1 MGHTTSPR
9 PTIRLADVARPKPG
23 GNGRM
28 PTGSRID
35 RIDRVVV
42 ESPLTIA
49 VAGEVVATT
58 MRTPG
63 HDLDLAAGWL
73 VSEAGLRQASDI
85 LDMKALA
92 ASTHDH
98 DEADVNDDHEPA
110 EIDTVQVRLAPG
122 IEPPRPRAYVTSSSC
137 GVCSA
142 DVVDAV
148 PVPYA
153 PLHSSGWRLVPNQA
167 LELIEQMRSRQ
178 KMFDLTGALHA
189 AALVGP
195 ESEVLYVREDV
206 GRHNAVDKVIGR
218 ALVDGLVPLT
228 DHVLVVSGRVSY
240 EIVAKALSAC
250 IGAIVAVSGPTT
262 LAVDTARRHDMLL
275 IGFARDDRMNV
286 YSGGEWVNG

>member
-9 PTIRLADVARPKPG
+9 PTIRLEDVSHR
-23 GNGRM
+23 
-28 PTGSRID
+28 GSKRID

-42 ESPLTIA
+42 ESPLTI
-49 VAGEVVATT
+49 VVEGEVVATT

-73 VSEAGLRQASDI
+73 VSEAGLRRADDI
-85 LDMKALA
+85 VEMKALT
-92 ASTHDH
+92 ASPG
-98 DEADVNDDHEPA
+98 ADVDLTKESGTE
-110 EIDTVQVRLAPG
+110 EIDTVRVHLAPG
-122 IEPPRPRAYVTSSSC
+122 ITPPRPRAYVTSSSC

-148 PVPYA
+148 PEPYA
-153 PLHSSGWRLVPNQA
+153 VLHKDGWRLEPQQA
-167 LELIEQMRSRQ
+167 LDLIEQMRSRQ

-195 ESEVLYVREDV
+195 DSEVLFVREDV

-218 ALVDGLVPLT
+218 ALMDGLLPLSN
-228 DHVLVVSGRVSY
+228 HVLVVSGRVSY

-250 IGAIVAVSGPTT
+250 IGSIVAVSGPTT
-262 LAVDTARRHDMLL
+262 LAVDVARRYGLLL
-275 IGFARDDRMNV
+275 IGFAREDRMNV
-286 YSGGEWVNG
+286 YSGGEWVRA

>member
-1 MGHTTSPR
+1 MGQTTSPR
-9 PTIRLADVARPKPG
+9 PTVRLADVARPKGGAPG
-23 GNGRM
+23 RIADVN
-28 PTGSRID
+28 RID

-49 VAGEVVATT
+49 VEGDVVATT

-63 HDLDLAAGWL
+63 HDLDLTAGWL
-73 VSEAGLRQASDI
+73 VSEAGLRSSEDI
-85 LDMKALA
+85 VDMKALT
-92 ASTHDH
+92 ASTRAPEHEDS
-98 DEADVNDDHEPA
+98 DEPA
-110 EIDTVQVRLAPG
+110 EIDTVRVRLTPG

-153 PLHSSGWRLVPNQA
+153 PLHSAGWRLEPGQA

-195 ESEVLYVREDV
+195 GSEVLYVREDV

-218 ALVDGLVPLT
+218 ALMDRLLPLT

-250 IGAIVAVSGPTT
+250 IGSIIAVSGPTT
-262 LAVDTARRHDMLL
+262 LAVDAARRHDLLL
-275 IGFARDDRMNV
+275 IGFARDDRMNI
-286 YSGGEWVNG
+286 YSGGDWVLS

>member
-9 PTIRLADVARPKPG
+9 PTIRLEEVSR
-23 GNGRM
+23 R
-28 PTGSRID
+28 GSKRID

-42 ESPLTIA
+42 ESPLTI
-49 VAGEVVATT
+49 VVEGQVVATT

-73 VSEAGLRQASDI
+73 VSEAGLRRSDDI
-85 LDMKALA
+85 VEMKALA
-92 ASTHDH
+92 ASPHAGVDS
-98 DEADVNDDHEPA
+98 DEDGGAE
-110 EIDTVQVRLAPG
+110 EIDTVRVHIAPG
-122 IEPPRPRAYVTSSSC
+122 ITPPRPRAYVTSSSC

-142 DVVDAV
+142 DIIDELSE
-148 PVPYA
+148 PYA
-153 PLHSSGWRLVPNQA
+153 NLHDEGWRLEPQQA
-167 LELIEQMRSRQ
+167 LDLIEQMRSRQ

-195 ESEVLYVREDV
+195 HSEVLFVREDV

-218 ALVDGLVPLT
+218 ALMDGLLPLT
-228 DHVLVVSGRVSY
+228 NHVLVVSGRVSY

-250 IGAIVAVSGPTT
+250 IGSIVAVSGPTT
-262 LAVDTARRHDMLL
+262 LAVEVAKRHDLLL

-286 YSGGEWVNG
+286 YSGSEWVRA

>member
-1 MGHTTSPR
+1 MGHTTDPR
-9 PTIRLADVARPKPG
+9 PTIRLEDITTK
-23 GNGRM
+23 
-28 PTGSRID
+28 GSREID

-42 ESPLTIA
+42 ESPLTIT
-49 VAGEVVATT
+49 VGEHVLATT

-73 VSEAGLRQASDI
+73 VAEAGLRRAEDI
-85 LDMKALA
+85 VALKAFA
-92 ASTHDH
+92 ASPRAKSSQNGSGSD
-98 DEADVNDDHEPA
+98 DV
-110 EIDTVQVRLAPG
+110 DTVRVHLAPG

-142 DVVDAV
+142 DVLDAF
-148 PVPYA
+148 PEPYA
-153 PLHSSGWRLVPNQA
+153 PLHTAGWKLEPGQA
-167 LELIEQMRSRQ
+167 LELIRQMRARQ

-195 ESEVLYVREDV
+195 RSEVLYVREDV
-206 GRHNAVDKVIGR
+206 GRHNAVDKVIGH
-218 ALVDGLVPLT
+218 ALMEGELPLT

-262 LAVDTARRHDMLL
+262 LAVDVARAHDFLL
-275 IGFARDDRMNV
+275 IGFAREDRMNV
-286 YSGGEWVNG
+286 YSGGAWIAP

>member
-1 MGHTTSPR
+1 MGHTTDPR
-9 PTIRLADVARPKPG
+9 PTIRLEDITTK
-23 GNGRM
+23 
-28 PTGSRID
+28 GSREID

-42 ESPLTIA
+42 ESPLTIT
-49 VAGEVVATT
+49 VGEHVLATT

-73 VSEAGLRQASDI
+73 VAEAGLRRAEDI
-85 LDMKALA
+85 VALKAFA
-92 ASTHDH
+92 ASPRAQSSRNGSGSD
-98 DEADVNDDHEPA
+98 DV
-110 EIDTVQVRLAPG
+110 DTVRVHLAPG

-142 DVVDAV
+142 DVLDAF
-148 PVPYA
+148 PEPYA
-153 PLHSSGWRLVPNQA
+153 PLHTAGWKLEPGQA
-167 LELIEQMRSRQ
+167 LELIRQMRARQ

-195 ESEVLYVREDV
+195 RSEVLYVREDV
-206 GRHNAVDKVIGR
+206 GRHNAVDKVIGH
-218 ALVDGLVPLT
+218 ALMEGELPLT

-262 LAVDTARRHDMLL
+262 LAVDVARAHDFLL
-275 IGFARDDRMNV
+275 IGFAREDRMNV
-286 YSGGEWVNG
+286 YSGGAWIAP

>member
-1 MGHTTSPR
+1 VGQTTSPR
-9 PTIRLADVARPKPG
+9 PTIRLADVARPKAGAG
-23 GNGRM
+23 GRIPDAN
-28 PTGSRID
+28 RID

-49 VAGEVVATT
+49 VDGEVVATT

-63 HDLDLAAGWL
+63 HDLDLTAGWL
-73 VSEAGLRQASDI
+73 VSEAGLRHAGDI
-85 LDMKALA
+85 VDMKALA
-92 ASTHDH
+92 ASPPEIAGD
-98 DEADVNDDHEPA
+98 DESHVGDS
-110 EIDTVQVRLAPG
+110 EIDTVRVRLTPG

-153 PLHSSGWRLVPNQA
+153 PLHSVGWRLEPGQA

-195 ESEVLYVREDV
+195 ASEVLYVREDV

-218 ALVDGLVPLT
+218 ALMDGALPLT

-250 IGAIVAVSGPTT
+250 IGSIVAVSGPTT
-262 LAVDTARRHDMLL
+262 LAVDAARRHDLLL
-275 IGFARDDRMNV
+275 IGFARDDRMNI
-286 YSGGEWVNG
+286 YSGGDWVLS